1 MPTLRSILFTVRFAC
16 GFLICSAF
24 IAAFFYHARS
34 TKHEADEAVA
44 DVAFPRLNPVI
55 LNNEPDPGLTS
66 YQLDEKSFGAKTLSI
81 IQSDSGVKLPTG
93 SRGIKFIYLPPID
106 PSWAAKIEIPKEASA
121 TMLAE
126 LSKFA
131 GEQINIIG
139 ESGPRTNWWHNQ
151 KSKVLIDRQ
160 SSPMG
165 NYLRMTLTEEA
176 GSIFLY
182 IEWAV
187 F

>member
-1 MPTLRSILFTVRFAC
+1 MTTPRSIFFMVRFAC
-16 GFLICSAF
+16 VFLICSAF

-44 DVAFPRLNPVI
+44 DAAFPRLNPVI

-66 YQLDEKSFGAKTLSI
+66 YQLDKKSFGAKTLSI
-81 IQSDSGVKLPTG
+81 IQSDSGVKLPAG

-121 TMLAE
+121 SMLAE
-126 LSKFA
+126 LSKIS
-131 GEQINIIG
+131 GEQINISG
-139 ESGPRTNWWHNQ
+139 EIGPRTNWWYNH
-151 KSKVLIDRQ
+151 KSKVLFDRQ
-160 SSPMG
+160 SSPMD

-176 GSIFLY
+176 DSIFLY
-182 IEWAV
+182 IQFSV